1 MEQAMALTDLLSQ
14 LDQLDRDDKLRV
26 IDHLMDVLEKENADE
41 LSDDA
46 IEAARENARWEAS
59 FAKSQDVLVRMAAWT
74 RQNRDRGM
82 NQELDPDKL

>member
-1 MEQAMALTDLLSQ
+1 MALTDLLSQ

-26 IDHLMDVLEKENADE
+26 IDHLMDVLEKENAEE
-41 LSDDA
+41 LSTDDA
-46 IEAARENARWEAS
+46 VEAAREDTRWEAS
-59 FAKSQDVLVRMAAWT
+59 FAKFQDVLARMAAQT